1 MNREIKPTIMSIL
14 VLCWVLSTT
23 RSPAQEHHMGH
34 TATELN
40 KQFQKPDLDVH
51 EFIRRFE
58 SDSREIFTQR
68 EKIVETIGLRPGMAV
83 ADIGSGTGLFAW
95 LFAEKVGTKGKVYA
109 VEIAPAFLKYISDQA
124 TRRGLDKVVQ
134 TVRGTQE
141 TTSLAPGSI
150 DVAFVCATYHHFEH
164 PGRILSSIHQ
174 SLRPGGRLVVID
186 FDLRKDSSDFVRE
199 RARAPREVYF
209 REIEA
214 VGFGRVEAK
223 FALDLKD
230 NFLAVFRRNDPGAGS
245 LHRAVKK

>member
-1 MNREIKPTIMSIL
+1 MNPGFKPTILLIVS
-14 VLCWVLSTT
+14 LCCLLSMAQ
-23 RSPAQEHHMGH
+23 AQEHHKGH

-40 KQFQKPDLDVH
+40 KQFQKPDLDVN

-58 SDSREIFTQR
+58 TDSREIYAQR
-68 EKIVETIGLRPGMAV
+68 QKIVEAIGLRPGMSV

-109 VEIAPAFLKYISDQA
+109 VEIAPAFLKYISYQA

-134 TVRGTQE
+134 TVRSTQE
-141 TTSLAPGSI
+141 TTNIVPGSI

-164 PGRILSSIHQ
+164 PKRILSSIHQ
-174 SLRPGGRLVVID
+174 ALRPGGRLVVID

-223 FALDLKD
+223 SSLDLKD
-230 NFLAVFRRNDPGAGS
+230 NFCKVFRRIDSDAGS
-245 LHRAVKK
+245 LGPAVKD